1 MSSSSRAV
9 YLVHRLTAL
18 LLRSWINKNKNGKM
32 KETELVSTRGDPLD
46 ESDDNDNDETETLLP
61 SQPIVLL
68 PEERKL
74 LQSSVSDDL
83 LTVFHDV
90 RFIAPFT
97 AILFGLIGAYLVID
111 PFAKIATRP
120 SPMSHTEY
128 VSPLSPGMISVH

>member
-1 MSSSSRAV
+1 
-9 YLVHRLTAL
+9 LDQQ
-18 LLRSWINKNKNGKM
+18 NKNGKM